1 MGQLS
6 NMLLKSDGAT
16 YKGEGFREPNLQ
28 KRSLE
33 GFYEE
38 LSVIKAVP
46 LDNSVTVSLRRC
58 PETAKNLVYIETDLS
73 GEVVV
78 HWGVSR
84 GEGKKWEI
92 PPEPYP
98 AETLVFKN
106 KALRTPLQVYIKTTT
121 LL

>member
-1 MGQLS
+1 
-6 NMLLKSDGAT
+6 MLLKSEGAT
-16 YKGEGFREPNLQ
+16 CNGEGRYNDFREPNLQ

-38 LSVIKAVP
+38 LSVVKEVP

-58 PETAKNLVYIETDLS
+58 PETAKNFVYIETDLS

-84 GEGKKWEI
+84 GEGKKWEV

-98 AETLVFKN
+98 AGTLVFKN
-106 KALRTPLQVYIKTTT
+106 KALRTPLQVYMETTT